1 MAMTKTSKENIKNAD
16 EIHIEQ
22 SHYDKKI
29 WLIRVVKN
37 GHYFYVPCNY
47 KSKNGA
53 RRAVL
58 RLEHT
63 APIF

>member
-1 MAMTKTSKENIKNAD
+1 MAMTKQSKENIKNAD
-16 EIHIEQ
+16 KIYIEQ
-22 SHYDKKI
+22 SDYDKNI
-29 WLIRVVKN
+29 WLIKVVKN
-37 GHYFYVPCNY
+37 EHFFYVPCNY

-58 RLEHT
+58 RLEHA